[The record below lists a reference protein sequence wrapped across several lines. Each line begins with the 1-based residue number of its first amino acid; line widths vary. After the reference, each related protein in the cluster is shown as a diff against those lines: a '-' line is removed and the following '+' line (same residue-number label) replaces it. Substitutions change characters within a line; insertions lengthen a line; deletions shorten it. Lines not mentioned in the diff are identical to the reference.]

1 LLVKILALWYS
12 LLNHLN
18 SISEKGTQ
26 RFEKLFELQLCCLA
40 LIQIAETQKY
50 AYMAAKQAV
59 IEYSTENLEP
69 PILTIEDA
77 IQRNS
82 YFHPPPFLVP
92 RPVGDFDK
100 GMSEADHKIL
110 SGEVHTSF
118 QDAKV
123 SFSQAPIYI

>member
-1 LLVKILALWYS
+1 VFAI
-12 LLNHLN
+12 
-18 SISEKGTQ
+18 
-26 RFEKLFELQLCCLA
+26 
-40 LIQIAETQKY
+40 IQIAETQKY

-77 IQRNS
+77 IQHNS
-82 YFHPPPFLVP
+82 YFHPPPFLAPP

-110 SGEVHTSF
+110 SGEVHIST
-118 QDAKV
+118 
-123 SFSQAPIYI
+123 

>member
-1 LLVKILALWYS
+1 
-12 LLNHLN
+12 
-18 SISEKGTQ
+18 
-26 RFEKLFELQLCCLA
+26 
-40 LIQIAETQKY
+40 
-50 AYMAAKQAV
+50 MAAKQAV

-118 QDAKV
+118 QDATV
-123 SFSQAPIYI
+123 SL